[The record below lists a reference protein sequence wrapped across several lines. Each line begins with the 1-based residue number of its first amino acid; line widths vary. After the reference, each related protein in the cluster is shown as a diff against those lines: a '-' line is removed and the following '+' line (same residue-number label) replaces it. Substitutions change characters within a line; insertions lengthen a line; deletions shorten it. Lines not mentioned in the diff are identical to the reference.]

1 MELTDKKG
9 VVVSKAFVIAWAVGL
24 LFYFLVYVIRSCP
37 AVMIGPLADHFATS
51 AVGVSSIAGSY
62 YYTYAVTSL
71 LAGMA
76 LDHFGGKYPISAG
89 LIMLAAGSFLFIFPT
104 AAAGYTGRLL
114 QGAGSAF
121 GFTGCV
127 YLATHGFASRFTAT
141 AIGITQCIGMFGG
154 SAGQFAV
161 GHIIKGI
168 DVQTFWG
175 LTGAICTLTCAM
187 LFLASPKEDTSG
199 SANNSFNSLLH
210 PFQIVFANG
219 QSYLCGL
226 IAGLLFAPTTI
237 FVMTWGV
244 AFFQKDLGF
253 DYDSA
258 VLTCSMTPLG
268 WVLGCPLLG
277 WISDRL
283 NKRKAVLVASITI
296 MLLTFA
302 QIVYLPLLLPVQL
315 SMLLFGIASG
325 CAMIPYSMI
334 KEANPAEVKGSA
346 TGAMNFLTFS
356 VTAVIGP
363 LFGQYLGKTLD
374 ITTGHAA
381 HFKLTGMVIIALMI
395 FALLASFIIRETA
408 HSDEQAPNP
417 LKLSVEHETLS

>member
-1 MELTDKKG
+1 MVLTDQKG
-9 VVVSKAFVIAWAVGL
+9 VVLSKAFVIAWAVGL
-24 LFYFLVYVIRSCP
+24 LYYFLVYVIRSCP
-37 AVMIGPLADHFATS
+37 AVMIGPLADHFHTS

-62 YYTYAVTSL
+62 YYTYAITSL
-71 LAGMA
+71 IAGMA

-89 LIMLAAGSFLFIFPT
+89 LIMLAAGSFLFIFPN
-104 AAAGYTGRLL
+104 AGAGYAGRML

-141 AIGITQCIGMFGG
+141 AIGITQCVGMFGG

-168 DVQTFWG
+168 EVNTFWMI
-175 LTGAICTLTCAM
+175 TGAICALTCVI
-187 LFLASPKEDTSG
+187 LFLVSPKASTSV
-199 SANNSFNSLLH
+199 STNNSFNSLLH
-210 PFQIVFANG
+210 PFRIVFSNG

-226 IAGLLFAPTTI
+226 IAGLLFTPTTI

-244 AFFQKDLGF
+244 AFFQKDQGF
-253 DYDSA
+253 NYDNA

-268 WVLGCPLLG
+268 WVIGCPLLG
-277 WISDRL
+277 WISDRI
-283 NKRKAVLVASITI
+283 NKRKTVLIASILSMTLI
-296 MLLTFA
+296 FI
-302 QIVYLPLLLPVQL
+302 QIIYLPHLLPVQL

-356 VTAVIGP
+356 VTAVVGP
-363 LFGQYLGKTLD
+363 LFGRYLGKTLD
-374 ITTGHAA
+374 ITTDHVA
-381 HFKLTGMVIIALMI
+381 HFELMGMVIIGLMV
-395 FALLASFIIRETA
+395 FALLASFIIREA
-408 HSDEQAPNP
+408 VHSDEHGPSLIKN
-417 LKLSVEHETLS
+417 LR